1 MTFAE
6 LKARIVST
14 LYLPLWVRSGITTVN
29 PTVIQPNIEPAP
41 PGTPKWC
48 PYTRSVSVLL
58 KDDGTQPV
66 TSKVAKNRNV
76 YLKKNAEGVVELV
89 GSSLEA
95 AYCVQD
101 RCMMWD
107 AAHSTCGL
115 RNPLL
120 HVQDAV
126 VEAQALHKVMYP
138 DQYPTT
144 DGTGDAP

>member
-1 MTFAE
+1 
-6 LKARIVST
+6 
-14 LYLPLWVRSGITTVN
+14 LWVRSGITTVN

-58 KDDGTQPV
+58 KDDGTRPV
-66 TSKVAKNRNV
+66 SSKVAKNRNV
-76 YLKKNAEGVVELV
+76 FLQKDTDGAVKVI
-89 GSSLEA
+89 GSSLES
-95 AYCVQD
+95 AYCVGS

-107 AAHSTCGL
+107 EKNSTCGL

-126 VEAQALHKVMYP
+126 TEAQALHKAIYP

-144 DGTGDAP
+144 TS